1 MDKII
6 NKIAEELKIKPEQ
19 VENTVKLIDDG
30 NTIPFIAR
38 YRKEVTGGLSDEI
51 LRDLGERLSYL
62 RNLETR
68 KEEVIKSI
76 DEQGK
81 LTDELTISIASAE
94 TLAEVE
100 DLYRPFKQKKK
111 TRATVARAK
120 GLEPLSDIILAQEE
134 KENIYEIAKKY
145 INIDTLSDE
154 DKKNKDKVV
163 STAEDAIQGALD
175 IIAENI
181 ANVNTTSTG
190 SSEPYRRKIVTF
202 SEKNVTPFSQIYS
215 TSKNAAT
222 GNGVKV
228 SKVTEDY
235 TTEFTKEYDPSN
247 PDADADGYV
256 SYPNVNTVTEM
267 TNLIDST
274 RAYEANATAFDASK
288 AMAEKGLQIGK

>member
-1 MDKII
+1 M
-6 NKIAEELKIKPEQ
+6 
-19 VENTVKLIDDG
+19 
-30 NTIPFIAR
+30 
-38 YRKEVTGGLSDEI
+38 GLFQAF
-51 LRDLGERLSYL
+51 
-62 RNLETR
+62 N
-68 KEEVIKSI
+68 
-76 DEQGK
+76 
-81 LTDELTISIASAE
+81 ISAS
-94 TLAEVE
+94 
-100 DLYRPFKQKKK
+100 
-111 TRATVARAK
+111 
-120 GLEPLSDIILAQEE
+120 GM
-134 KENIYEIAKKY
+134 
-145 INIDTLSDE
+145 
-154 DKKNKDKVV
+154 
-163 STAEDAIQGALD
+163 TAERFRTD

-235 TTEFTKEYDPSN
+235 ITEFTKEYDPSN